1 MESTTLPQTEI
12 SELLSD
18 LWGLSYQPLGC
29 RTCGQAFL
37 APAGWTAK
45 LCPHCLQGELESQ
58 PARLRREPPE
68 LVLPFRRE
76 PGDVGPI
83 LKSFMRGVWFK
94 PDDFSPAR
102 LQERAIPYFWPMWL
116 VDGTVNGAWQ
126 AELGFDYQV
135 KSTQEFYNSS
145 GWQSRDVIETR
156 IRWEPRLG
164 QIERRYCNQAA
175 PAISDE
181 ARLVGLIGGSPLEQA
196 QPYQPVL
203 LKGAALRIPDL
214 SPQET
219 WPRAQTTFNQAAA
232 GECQQAAGGQ
242 HLRGFKPEVR
252 YDELNWT
259 QLLLPVYITYY
270 LDDQGKRVP
279 VMVNGAT
286 GQFGGRRIA
295 SQRKGLRWAGVSL
308 LVALA
313 CFVLALLTYA
323 AAGTGLNLAAFS
335 PLLWVLGFIAVLF
348 AAAAAAWPLLW
359 NQSHK

>member
-1 MESTTLPQTEI
+1 MESSTLPQTEI
-12 SELLSD
+12 SEILSD
-18 LWGLSYQPLGC
+18 LWKLSYQPLGC
-29 RTCGQAFL
+29 RNCGQAFL
-37 APAGWTAK
+37 APAGWTGK
-45 LCPHCLQGELESQ
+45 MCPHCLEGALEEQ

-76 PGDVGPI
+76 PGELSVV
-83 LKSFMRGVWFK
+83 LKTFMRGVWFT

-102 LQERAIPYFWPMWL
+102 LQDRAIPNFWPMWL

-135 KSTQEFYNSS
+135 KSTQESYNSG

-156 IRWEPRLG
+156 ILWEPRLG
-164 QIERRYCNQAA
+164 EIERRYCNLGA
-175 PAISDE
+175 PAVSDE
-181 ARLVGLIGGSPLEQA
+181 ARLSGLIGSSPFEQA
-196 QPYQPVL
+196 QPYQPAL

-219 WPRAQTTFNQAAA
+219 WPRVQTEFNQAAA

-242 HLRGFKPEVR
+242 HLRNFKAQVH
-252 YDELNWT
+252 YDQLTWT
-259 QLLLPVYITYY
+259 QMLLPVYITYY

-279 VMVNGAT
+279 VMINGAT

-313 CFVLALLTYA
+313 LFVLALLTYA
-323 AAGTGLNLAAFS
+323 AARTAPNLAAFS
-335 PLLWVLGFIAVLF
+335 PLLWLMGFLATVF
-348 AAAAAAWPLLW
+348 AAGTAAWPLLW